1 MIAGPIGTG
10 KTNLAIPLGVEAARG
25 RGLVEAR
32 DKLTLS
38 RLHQRYLRVALL
50 IVGELGFVSFERTG
64 SERLD
69 GVDWR

>member
-1 MIAGPIGTG
+1 M
-10 KTNLAIPLGVEAARG
+10 EAARG
-25 RGLVEAR
+25 RGLVEAG